1 MNTNNNNKNTSQDNC
16 VNNNMNNYC
25 GNNSM
30 NCSNVKYITNYYC
43 CNCSN
48 NWRNTNSNNSNT
60 NSNNSNSSNSKSNN
74 SNNINTNSNNS
85 SNSSSKSNSI
95 NSNSI
100 NSNSN
105 TNSNNINSKSNNQPL
120 KKARNPSKSFWARPL
135 LATVEWSKSLLK
147 KSSPRPPKFRELNRQ
162 RCKLKRLQ
170 LRSATNFSPF
180 WATFK
185 AKGKSLRTTCIHT
198 QQGVIYLFWA
208 SFLRTFRATFWAH
221 QVPLPLW
228 KPPGGDKICMQA
240 IDST

>member
-16 VNNNMNNYC
+16 DNNNMNNYC
-25 GNNSM
+25 SNNNM
-30 NCSNVKYITNYYC
+30 NSSNVKYITNYYC
-43 CNCSN
+43 CNGSN
-48 NWRNTNSNNSNT
+48 NC
-60 NSNNSNSSNSKSNN
+60 
-74 SNNINTNSNNS
+74 
-85 SNSSSKSNSI
+85 
-95 NSNSI
+95 
-100 NSNSN
+100 SN

-185 AKGKSLRTTCIHT
+185 AKGKSLRTTCIYT

-208 SFLRTFRATFWAH
+208 SFLRTFRGTF
-221 QVPLPLW
+221 
-228 KPPGGDKICMQA
+228 
-240 IDST
+240 

>member
-74 SNNINTNSNNS
+74 SN
-85 SNSSSKSNSI
+85 
-95 NSNSI
+95 
-100 NSNSN
+100 
-105 TNSNNINSKSNNQPL
+105 SKSNNQPL

-147 KSSPRPPKFRELNRQ
+147 KSSPRPRSFGNLIDKGVNWRGFSCAVQPIFHHFGQLLKQ
-162 RCKLKRLQ
+162 RVKVFVLL
-170 LRSATNFSPF
+170 AY
-180 WATFK
+180 
-185 AKGKSLRTTCIHT
+185 IH
-198 QQGVIYLFWA
+198 
-208 SFLRTFRATFWAH
+208 SRA
-221 QVPLPLW
+221 
-228 KPPGGDKICMQA
+228 
-240 IDST
+240 